1 MYFPYLYGR
10 RSELLALRAIV
21 PEFDI
26 RETVVPIF
34 EPVKADSG
42 DLRRGMRALG
52 EAEVKTIIVTNPAQ
66 GEFKASRGN
75 PAASVPTWRASIGA
89 EFSEFPSNIPGFLC
103 RPEIRIADIT
113 AFLNRYPDREVAL
126 IYWSPRLTNAELRS
140 LVAERRIQFHVNLH
154 DSLSADQRRILPT
167 RKAVDITDRFNSQIR
182 NADYGEPEFFSDK
195 HLTFQADSIGFGDFS
210 VIGSTFS
217 AGGGPAHAVA
227 IHAVYKDPAAGTLWV
242 EHFISD
248 DTDIEIGTTAEKFL
262 QAARKLVRAAGR
274 RRAEF
279 GNNEALRGYS
289 EDVTANTSPGLM
301 ANKRR
306 QIHHHVAANHLI
318 LTGAL

>member
-167 RKAVDITDRFNSQIR
+167 SLIRQHLLSQQTIRPTLIPLAVLLQPGNHIR
-182 NADYGEPEFFSDK
+182 IQPQAHRLLHRTIKLPAPPVPPSF
-195 HLTFQADSIGFGDFS
+195 HLQPT
-210 VIGSTFS
+210 TC
-217 AGGGPAHAVA
+217 P
-227 IHAVYKDPAAGTLWV
+227 LWG
-242 EHFISD
+242 ISC
-248 DTDIEIGTTAEKFL
+248 
-262 QAARKLVRAAGR
+262 
-274 RRAEF
+274 
-279 GNNEALRGYS
+279 
-289 EDVTANTSPGLM
+289 
-301 ANKRR
+301 
-306 QIHHHVAANHLI
+306 
-318 LTGAL
+318 